1 MNICEMNFL
10 WNELFVKWTF
20 CEMNFCEM
28 NFCEM
33 ILFVKWL
40 VLWNDTFVKWTFVKR
55 YICEMNFCETMHPR
69 YKLINFYAGLA
80 KGPRH

>member
-1 MNICEMNFL
+1 MNFL

-40 VLWNDTFVKWTFVKR
+40 VLWNDTFVKWTFMKR
-55 YICEMNFCETMHPR
+55 YICEMNFCEMMHPR
-69 YKLINFYAGLA
+69 SEVGGGGVGVQRNYILLLES
-80 KGPRH
+80 